1 MFVSMNIMLFTTFT
15 LNLLQKKSLQYWA
28 QWLWKT
34 TLLRTIAGLQTQDT
48 GIIQL
53 NGVDIEQQS
62 CELRG
67 IGMLFQRPVLFP
79 FKDVLG
85 NILFAYKRKKDWNMD
100 EVSTII
106 NEMGLKGKERQ
117 SIETLSGGEAQRVVL
132 IRALLTNPNLMLL
145 DEPLSALDVDLR
157 RKIALEIRSILKA
170 RGIPAIHVRTTL
182 LKQRLSAIELFIGTN
197 CNLVMMMK
205 SSLFSP
211 RPWIMWKY
219 AWRKRSNRLI
229 FSSFFGFFPRINWNS
244 IWNNKPYFRVL

>member
-1 MFVSMNIMLFTTFT
+1 MSLIIDQ
-15 LNLLQKKSLQYWA
+15 LNVRFDEHHVIHDLHFELASEEIVAILGPSGCG
-28 QWLWKT
+28 KT

-48 GIIQL
+48 GTIQL

-157 RKIALEIRSILKA
+157 RKIAHEIRSILKS
-170 RGIPAIHVRTTL
+170 RGIPAIHVTHDPAEAEIISDRVVHWN
-182 LKQRLSAIELFIGTN
+182 ELQPGDDDEE
-197 CNLVMMMK
+197 
-205 SSLFSP
+205 
-211 RPWIMWKY
+211 
-219 AWRKRSNRLI
+219 
-229 FSSFFGFFPRINWNS
+229 
-244 IWNNKPYFRVL
+244 

>member
-1 MFVSMNIMLFTTFT
+1 MSLVIEQ
-15 LNLLQKKSLQYWA
+15 LNVRFDEHHVIHDLHLELASEEIVAILGPSGCG
-28 QWLWKT
+28 KT

-48 GIIQL
+48 GTIQL

-157 RKIALEIRSILKA
+157 RKIAHEIRLILKS
-170 RGIPAIHVRTTL
+170 RGIPAIHVTHDPAEAEIIGDRVVHWN
-182 LKQRLSAIELFIGTN
+182 ELQPGDDDEE
-197 CNLVMMMK
+197 
-205 SSLFSP
+205 
-211 RPWIMWKY
+211 
-219 AWRKRSNRLI
+219 
-229 FSSFFGFFPRINWNS
+229 
-244 IWNNKPYFRVL
+244 